1 MSMRSWEDPAAE
13 GGRAYGC
20 LFCRTGREQ
29 RVISELEA
37 AHPDIELIFAR
48 KLRRRRQG
56 GASVEET
63 VPLFPGYL
71 FFRCDSAFDAVQLA
85 RGEDVYRL
93 LCDSEGCWR
102 LRGSDLLLARELFRT
117 DGVVGF
123 SKAWYEG
130 DRIRVADGLL
140 KAYEGRIVRVNRR
153 AQTAQIAFG
162 MDGREITA
170 WLGFELIE
178 EPPGKAR
185 R

>member
-1 MSMRSWEDPAAE
+1 MSMETRDDLAAE
-13 GGRAYGC
+13 AGLAYGC

-29 RVISELEA
+29 RIIAELEA
-37 AHPDIELIFAR
+37 AHPELRLVFAR

-56 GASVEET
+56 GASTEEA

-71 FFRCDSAFDAVQLA
+71 FFRCDPAFDAGQLA
-85 RGEDVYRL
+85 RREDVYRL

-102 LRGSDLLLARELFRT
+102 LRGSDLQLARELLRT

-130 DRIRVADGLL
+130 DRIRIADGLL
-140 KAYEGRIVRVNRR
+140 KAYEGRIIRVNRR

-162 MDGREITA
+162 MDGREVTV

-178 EPPGKAR
+178 EPPASR
-185 R
+185 